1 MDKEL
6 LKELGLVDIDSLR
19 AIEYAQK
26 CVAFYGQTLRA
37 MGLLPAET
45 ISQAVDNSQV
55 IYINPTG
62 TRGKYANIP
71 EHY

>member
-6 LKELGLVDIDSLR
+6 LKELGLLDIDSLKT
-19 AIEYAQK
+19 IEYAQK
-26 CVAFYGQTLRA
+26 CVALYEQTVRA
-37 MGLLPAET
+37 IGLLPAET

-55 IYINPTG
+55 IYINPTE

>member
-1 MDKEL
+1 MDTEL
-6 LKELGLVDIDSLR
+6 LRELGLVDEDSLK

-26 CVAFYGQTLRA
+26 CVVFYEQIVKV

-45 ISQAVDNSQV
+45 IGQAVDNSQV
-55 IYINPTG
+55 IYTNPPKI
-62 TRGKYANIP
+62 RNKYANIP